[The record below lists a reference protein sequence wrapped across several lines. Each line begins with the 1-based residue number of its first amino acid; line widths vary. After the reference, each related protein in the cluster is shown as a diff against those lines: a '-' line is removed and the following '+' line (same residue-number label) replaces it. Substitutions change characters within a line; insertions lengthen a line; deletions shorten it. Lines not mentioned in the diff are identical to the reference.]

1 MPFST
6 NFHAQSIWL
15 QCWNIGTLPWFG
27 CCFGL
32 YVSHSHW
39 TPRHKFAYCVLER
52 LNCFIPLRTSQLT
65 PSSQNLPDKKCQ
77 LGKCQL
83 FGQVTDLLQSF
94 RLDLQS
100 ETLLLINI
108 KELLMSSN
116 GINQDM
122 TTKNEE
128 EEWRRRKKRR
138 REFASAQINQSPGK
152 SKRAV
157 LWGLLFWH

>member
-1 MPFST
+1 MPCSKYMT
-6 NFHAQSIWL
+6 PVLEH
-15 QCWNIGTLPWFG
+15 WNIALIFSA
-27 CCFGL
+27 
-32 YVSHSHW
+32 VSDCMPHSHRI
-39 TPRHKFAYCVLER
+39 PRHKFAYCVLER
-52 LNCFIPLRTSQLT
+52 LNCFIRCVPRNATAELT
-65 PSSQNLPDKKCQ
+65 ETCDDKKCR

-108 KELLMSSN
+108 KELLMSLN

-128 EEWRRRKKRR
+128 EKKEEGSLQVLKSPEP
-138 REFASAQINQSPGK
+138 REV
-152 SKRAV
+152 KRAV

>member
-1 MPFST
+1 MSVV
-6 NFHAQSIWL
+6 
-15 QCWNIGTLPWFG
+15 C
-27 CCFGL
+27 
-32 YVSHSHW
+32 
-39 TPRHKFAYCVLER
+39 
-52 LNCFIPLRTSQLT
+52 
-65 PSSQNLPDKKCQ
+65 
-77 LGKCQL
+77 KCQL

-122 TTKNEE
+122 TTKTKKKNEE
-128 EEWRRRKKRR
+128 EEKKEEGSLQVLKSPEP
-138 REFASAQINQSPGK
+138 REV
-152 SKRAV
+152 KRAV

>member
-1 MPFST
+1 MSVV
-6 NFHAQSIWL
+6 
-15 QCWNIGTLPWFG
+15 C
-27 CCFGL
+27 
-32 YVSHSHW
+32 
-39 TPRHKFAYCVLER
+39 
-52 LNCFIPLRTSQLT
+52 
-65 PSSQNLPDKKCQ
+65 
-77 LGKCQL
+77 KCQL

-128 EEWRRRKKRR
+128 EEEEKKKKKGVCKC
-138 REFASAQINQSPGK
+138 SNHQSLGK
-152 SKRAV
+152 SNV
-157 LWGLLFWH
+157 QSCGGSSSGTSG